1 MAELEKRYEKTGKLN
16 PCSLNRLDLGR
27 LSGIVQETFTK
38 AEIDRCFRISTTLG
52 ESRVFDYS
60 LEEFLGRQG
69 LPRQISDMAF
79 WIEGW
84 DNQGRL
90 DRNVLVDFSRYAISF
105 KVEGPDPLWVYDRAK
120 RLSKFLEAKTAWY
133 WPLIF
138 LERFLIF
145 FITILLVTNVMISVI
160 IREAAFYLDKA
171 ALLGIWI
178 FLVFYDT
185 RKVLPYA
192 DINLGNSRSIFR
204 KENVYGMVILVVLVL
219 ALVGGTFLPL
229 LKRFSKGH

>member
-1 MAELEKRYEKTGKLN
+1 MAELEKRYEKSGKLK
-16 PCSLNRLDLGR
+16 PYSLNRRDLGE
-27 LSGIVQETFTK
+27 LTGIVQETFTK

-52 ESRVFDYS
+52 ETRVFDYS
-60 LEEFLGRQG
+60 LEEFLERPE
-69 LPRQISDMAF
+69 LPQQISDMSF

-90 DRNVLVDFSRYAISF
+90 DKNILVDFSRYAVSF
-105 KVEGPDPLWVYDRAK
+105 KVEGADPVWVYDRHK

-145 FITILLVTNVMISVI
+145 FITIMLITNILISI
-160 IREAAFYLDKA
+160 KIKETAFYLDKA
-171 ALLGIWI
+171 ALLGVWI

-185 RKVLPYA
+185 RKILPYA
-192 DINLGNSRSIFR
+192 DINLSGGRSVFR
-204 KENVYGMVILVVLVL
+204 KENVYGMLIIILLIWAL
-219 ALVGGTFLPL
+219 AGGTFLPFL
-229 LKRFSKGH
+229 LRY